1 MLRKLYSLVHQ
12 NGCKPED
19 PDSPMMQEILLPG
32 HLYLGVLSERIQQL
46 LVSMKTITQTI
57 DYKKPYVEGQHSN

>member
-1 MLRKLYSLVHQ
+1 MLRKLYTLVHM

-32 HLYLGVLSERIQQL
+32 HLYLGVLAVCIFFQL
-46 LVSMKTITQTI
+46 I
-57 DYKKPYVEGQHSN
+57 

>member
-32 HLYLGVLSERIQQL
+32 HLYLGVLSVSLIQENIFL
-46 LVSMKTITQTI
+46 LLKLTCKYKLGKIATII
-57 DYKKPYVEGQHSN
+57 S

>member
-1 MLRKLYSLVHQ
+1 M

-32 HLYLGVLSERIQQL
+32 HLYLGVLAVCVFFL
-46 LVSMKTITQTI
+46 NLF
-57 DYKKPYVEGQHSN
+57 NF